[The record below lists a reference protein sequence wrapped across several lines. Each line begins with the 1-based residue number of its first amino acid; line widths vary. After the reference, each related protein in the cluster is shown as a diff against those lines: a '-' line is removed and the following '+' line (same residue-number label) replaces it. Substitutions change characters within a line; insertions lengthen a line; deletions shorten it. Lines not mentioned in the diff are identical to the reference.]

1 MTAQEWMI
9 VGVKAFFLVAVVV
22 AVVFYV
28 IVPLWRGL
36 RSGPDAEM
44 FNPTIPSLDDEADEL
59 EIPTDGKSGKP
70 DRLAIIDQAKG
81 DPRVTATMVSR
92 WLKQK
97 D

>member
-1 MTAQEWMI
+1 MTTHEWMI
-9 VGVKAFFLVAVVV
+9 VGVKAFFLVAVVI
-22 AVVFYV
+22 AVVIYV
-28 IVPLWRGL
+28 LVPLWRGL
-36 RSGPDAEM
+36 RSGPDAESLY
-44 FNPTIPSLDDEADEL
+44 PTVPSFDDEADEL